1 MAIKVFAVSSKA
13 VKPPQPKAAPAA
25 DERVGRSVSFMSGQT
40 KLVGV
45 VASVADGKAL
55 VNIGLPIDGK
65 IAVTGCEIEVDA
77 CALAITDT
85 PHESRRVELANRRQC
100 LDTDAKGVAVK
111 DDKTGQVVDYQ
122 DVTFAGYA
130 STWAHITPSDR
141 QGDNVQVGAFRSTI
155 RDFMAN
161 PVMLIDHRMSV
172 ENIAGHYTIVREDDR
187 GLFVQGQVSNSPHM
201 KHARFALMEKSL
213 RTLSIGGIWVYEP
226 DGRTIS
232 KAYLFEISLVAV
244 PANPDAII
252 QARSLDLAAL
262 TRISQ

>member
-1 MAIKVFAVSSKA
+1 M
-13 VKPPQPKAAPAA
+13 
-25 DERVGRSVSFMSGQT
+25 T
-40 KLVGV
+40 
-45 VASVADGKAL
+45 
-55 VNIGLPIDGK
+55 
-65 IAVTGCEIEVDA
+65 
-77 CALAITDT
+77 
-85 PHESRRVELANRRQC
+85 
-100 LDTDAKGVAVK
+100 
-111 DDKTGQVVDYQ
+111 
-122 DVTFAGYA
+122 
-130 STWAHITPSDR
+130 
-141 QGDNVQVGAFRSTI
+141 
-155 RDFMAN
+155 N